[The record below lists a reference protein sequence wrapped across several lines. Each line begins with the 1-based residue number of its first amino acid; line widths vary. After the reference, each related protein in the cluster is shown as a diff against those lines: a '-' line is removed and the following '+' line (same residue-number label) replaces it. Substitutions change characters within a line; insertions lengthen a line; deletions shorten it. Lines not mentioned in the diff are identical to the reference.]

1 MKYLL
6 QCLSLPSR
14 RHRFIIYPVFILI
27 LVCQTVYQPAGA
39 RASAQ
44 GRASTQLRTAVASN
58 SEAELQRVENAN
70 SGTEEA
76 GLARLLRGY
85 LRYKAKDYQA
95 AANVLNSADIAE
107 LTKLGDYAVYYR
119 SQALAEGGRKTEA
132 EREYR
137 KLANTYPSSLLARS
151 AALQAAGS
159 AIMSGNYQAAIDD
172 LAPLVNKNDG
182 TALKLRADALEKL
195 NRTNEAILTLRKLYF
210 DAPQSAEAEK
220 VGERLAALGSST
232 SSADASQLRKRAD
245 KLYQAGLYALAAQ
258 AYDQIGRQ
266 FPEAAN
272 SELSLLAG
280 TCFYKANSFRQ
291 AVDALA
297 RARSSASKSQ
307 VDAIYYFA
315 LANLSMNTEAPALQA
330 LADLRRIAPDSPRY
344 SDLIYTFGRYHEK
357 RNRETETAN
366 YYSQLIRQFP
376 TSEHSDEAHYFL
388 AWRTH
393 RSGDFKTASKLL
405 LEHIADYS
413 DVTENRG
420 KAAYWA
426 ALDSERAGDRA
437 QALALYR
444 GLLKRYGAG
453 WYGLNAE
460 RRINKLSSEGVQS
473 KSIQSDPVL
482 RRAIEGLQSVK
493 LPQEELADTEIE
505 RVTKAEQLMRIALHQ
520 SAMNELEAAREKAP
534 DSPRV
539 NLRIAQIYRA
549 NGENAAALN
558 TLRRAYPDYGQTL
571 PEEMSREVWEIFYP
585 LKFWTNIKEEARRH
599 GLDPFMIAGLI
610 RQETVFEPQVRSYAN
625 AYGLMQV
632 LPSTGRAIARRN
644 SLGGGRITTSDLYNP
659 TLNIQLGC
667 AYVKELIDRFGRFE
681 YVAAAYNGGPTR
693 VSRWLKELP
702 TGDIE
707 EWVESIP
714 ISQTRLYVQG
724 VYRNAR
730 QYQRLYDEQG
740 RFKSNVPER

>member
-6 QCLSLPSR
+6 NRHSLPSR
-14 RHRFIIYPVFILI
+14 KRRFIIYPVFILI

-44 GRASTQLRTAVASN
+44 GRASAQLRTAVASN

-95 AANVLNSADIAE
+95 AANILNSAEIAD

-119 SQALAEGGRKTEA
+119 SQALAEGGRKTDA
-132 EREYR
+132 EREFR
-137 KLANTYPSSLLARS
+137 KLANTYPSSMLARS

-195 NRTNEAILTLRKLYF
+195 NRTNEAVLTLRKLYF

-220 VGERLAALGSST
+220 VGERLAALGSSL
-232 SSADASQLRKRAD
+232 SAADASQLRKRAD

-266 FPEAAN
+266 FPAAAS

-291 AVDALA
+291 AADALA

-315 LANLSMNTEAPALQA
+315 LANLSMNTEPAAQQA
-330 LADLRRIAPDSPRY
+330 LTDLRRIAPDSPRC
-344 SDLIYTFGRYHEK
+344 SDLIYAFGRYHEK
-357 RNRETETAN
+357 RNRETEAAN
-366 YYSQLIRQFP
+366 YYSQLIHQFP
-376 TSEHSDEAHYFL
+376 TSENSDEAHYFL

-393 RSGDFKTASKLL
+393 QSGDFKKSAKML

-413 DVTENRG
+413 DVTDNRG

-426 ALDSERAGDRA
+426 ALDSERAGEKA

-473 KSIQSDPVL
+473 KSVQSDPVL

-493 LPQEELADTEIE
+493 LPQEALADTELE

-585 LKFWTNIKEEARRH
+585 LKFWTNIKEESRRH
-599 GLDPFMIAGLI
+599 GLDPYMIAGLI
-610 RQETVFEPQVRSYAN
+610 RQETVFEPHVRSYAN

-644 SLGGGRITTSDLYNP
+644 SLGGGRITTNDLYNP

-667 AYVKELIDRFGRFE
+667 AFVKELIDRFGRFE

>member
-1 MKYLL
+1 MKYLSH
-6 QCLSLPSR
+6 CLSLPYPQ
-14 RHRFIIYPVFILI
+14 HRFIIYPVLILT
-27 LVCQTVYQPAGA
+27 LVCQTVYQPAGSS
-39 RASAQ
+39 ASAQ
-44 GRASTQLRTAVASN
+44 GRASAQLRTAVASN

-70 SGTEEA
+70 SGSEEA

-95 AANVLNSADIAE
+95 AANILSSADIAE

-119 SQALAEGGRKTEA
+119 SQALAEGGRKAEA
-132 EREYR
+132 EREFR
-137 KLANTYPSSLLARS
+137 KLANTYPSSMLARS

-159 AIMSGNYQAAIDD
+159 AIISGNYQAAIDD

-210 DAPQSAEAEK
+210 DAPQAAEAEK

-232 SSADASQLRKRAD
+232 SAADAAQLRKRAD
-245 KLYQAGLYALAAQ
+245 KLYQAGLFALAAQ

-266 FPEAAN
+266 FPEAAS

-291 AVDALA
+291 AADALA

-307 VDAIYYFA
+307 VDAIYYYS
-315 LANLSMNTEAPALQA
+315 LANLSLNTDALALQA
-330 LADLRRIAPDSPRY
+330 LADLRRIAPNSPRY
-344 SDLIYTFGRYHEK
+344 SDLIYAFGRYHEK
-357 RNRETETAN
+357 RNRETEAAN

-376 TSEHSDEAHYFL
+376 TSENSDEAHYFL

-393 RSGDFKTASKLL
+393 RSGDFKTASKML

-413 DVTENRG
+413 NVTENRG

-426 ALDSERAGDRA
+426 ALDSERAGDKA
-437 QALALYR
+437 QAFALYN

-460 RRINKLSSEGVQS
+460 RRIDKLRSEGVQS
-473 KSIQSDPVL
+473 KSIASDPVL

-493 LPQEELADTEIE
+493 LPQEALADTEIE

-520 SAMNELEAAREKAP
+520 SAMNELEVAREKAP

-571 PEEMSREVWEIFYP
+571 PEEMPREVWEIFYP
-585 LKFWTNIKEEARRH
+585 LKFWTNIKEESRRL
-599 GLDPFMIAGLI
+599 GLDPYMIAGLI
-610 RQETVFEPQVRSYAN
+610 RQETVFEPGVRSYAN

-740 RFKSNVPER
+740 RFKSIVPER